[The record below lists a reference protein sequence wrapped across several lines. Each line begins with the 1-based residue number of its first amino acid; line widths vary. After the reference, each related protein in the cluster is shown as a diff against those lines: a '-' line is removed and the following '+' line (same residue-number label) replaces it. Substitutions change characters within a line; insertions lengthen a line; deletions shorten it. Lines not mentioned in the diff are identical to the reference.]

1 MKTLFSERG
10 WNDYRYWQQTDKA
23 ILRRINQLIREIQRD
38 PFVGIGQPEA
48 LRHELSGRWSRRI
61 NQEHRLVYYVEDDV
75 LVVVLCRYHY

>member
-10 WNDYRYWQQTDKA
+10 WDDYLYWQQTDKA

-38 PFVGIGQPEA
+38 PFAGIGQPEA

-61 NQEHRLVYYVEDDV
+61 NQEHRLVYYIEDEV
-75 LVVVLCRYHY
+75 LVIVLCRYHY